1 MKDINTGIHIFSTSI
16 ISYWLN
22 VEMKICA
29 FTMHWDKWNILLTHI
44 KAWTYVHICNKYTH
58 MLVCRDVYTWIYK
71 WSYTYKH
78 TFIFIFKY
86 ISCSFFCLMG
96 KAMEPRASS
105 CQASPLLLQPHNSTF
120 STVSYQECRWWDWQ
134 NNLASKSWTSL
145 NRGWLLA
152 SIQWILADVYPS
164 SECPLSPCD
173 CNACSLRVICLNALS
188 HW

>member
-1 MKDINTGIHIFSTSI
+1 MKDINTCIHIFSTSI

-29 FTMHWDKWNILLTHI
+29 FTLHWDKWDILLTHI
-44 KAWTYVHICNKYTH
+44 KAWAYVHICNKYTH

-71 WSYTYKH
+71 RSYTHKH

-86 ISCSFFCLMG
+86 IPCSLFAYWVKRL
-96 KAMEPRASS
+96 
-105 CQASPLLLQPHNSTF
+105 SPGLHHVRQVLYSF
-120 STVSYQECRWWDWQ
+120 SPIIQHFPQSATKSVDDEIGR
-134 NNLASKSWTSL
+134 LASKSWTPL
-145 NRGWLLA
+145 DPGWLLA
-152 SIQWILADVYPS
+152 SIQQILADVYPS